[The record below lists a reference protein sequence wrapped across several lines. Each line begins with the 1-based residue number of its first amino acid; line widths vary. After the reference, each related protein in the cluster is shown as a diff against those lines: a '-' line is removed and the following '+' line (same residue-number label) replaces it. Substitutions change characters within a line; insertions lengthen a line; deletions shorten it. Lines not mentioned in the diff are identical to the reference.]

1 MIAFS
6 LAAQT
11 RTCYSFFKILLA
23 SSVRLAV
30 VKRSTSRRWSAMMRL
45 LIAVVAGLAIGVVG
59 VVLAASVLSSAANG
73 TPSNASLYV
82 YGNR

>member
-1 MIAFS
+1 
-6 LAAQT
+6 
-11 RTCYSFFKILLA
+11 
-23 SSVRLAV
+23 
-30 VKRSTSRRWSAMMRL
+30 MMRL

-59 VVLAASVLSSAANG
+59 VVLAANVLSSAANG